1 MPTTG
6 TKSKAV
12 RVFDTKAKATT
23 VADYVAQ
30 QIALCGKDQTTIAEE
45 VGFKKPNVITMIKQG
60 KTKVPLERVGS
71 MAKALN
77 VDPVFFL
84 KMVINE
90 YLPDLM
96 PAIVA
101 ITGQPVITANEM
113 EFINVIRSAKVNNP
127 KLRTPEEKKQL
138 KAFVDTLKGD
148 NEVRE
153 E

>member
-1 MPTTG
+1 MPATG

-12 RVFDTKAKATT
+12 RVTDTKVKPTT
-23 VADYVAQ
+23 VAEYVAQ
-30 QIALCGKDQTTIAEE
+30 QIVLCGKDQTTIAEE
-45 VGFKKPNVITMIKQG
+45 VGFNKPNVITMIKQG
-60 KTKVPLERVGS
+60 KTKVPLERIGS

-84 KMVINE
+84 KLCINE

-96 PAIVA
+96 PAITA
-101 ITGQPVITANEM
+101 ITGQPIITANEM
-113 EFINVIRSAKVNNP
+113 EFINVIRSSKVSNP
-127 KLRTPEEKKQL
+127 KLRTPEDKKRL
-138 KAFVDTLKGD
+138 KEVVDTLKGD